1 MRGPGHVAV
10 VLAAGQLLRPLRS
23 SVSCACDSRPGGWV
37 GRRYWFRNR
46 FTVAPYDTLCFSP
59 SGQGGPC
66 CSQDAVVPVLS
77 ALAAGLA
84 QGGVSVSVA
93 LLQLMSLPA
102 VSCFGGIVNS
112 TLWASLSV
120 EAVQG

>member
-1 MRGPGHVAV
+1 M
-10 VLAAGQLLRPLRS
+10 
-23 SVSCACDSRPGGWV
+23 
-37 GRRYWFRNR
+37 
-46 FTVAPYDTLCFSP
+46 
-59 SGQGGPC
+59 
-66 CSQDAVVPVLS
+66 S